1 MRYEVIHRTAYKYRD
16 AISVGHH
23 LARLA
28 PRDDGRQSLAWHG
41 LDIEP
46 APSTMMGHTDYFGN
60 KVLFFALHGSHREL
74 VVTAHSKV
82 TVHDPEIPEPM
93 TTPAWEAL
101 RDGVRADVLTPDAE
115 AGEFSFPSPFIVPDA
130 VFATYA
136 SVSFTPGRAI
146 LSAAIELNSR
156 MFRDFRFDPKAT
168 DVATPIL
175 EAFRLRRGVCQDFAH
190 IYIACLRSL
199 GLPVRYVSG
208 YLETL
213 PPPGKPKL
221 VGADA
226 SHAWVS
232 VWCGSQHGWVD
243 LDPTNNCLPSSRHI
257 TVAYGRDFGDVSPL
271 RGVVYG
277 SGDQEMK
284 VQVDVKPISD
294 RPSQMQSQAQSSQS
308 ASQPLAPTEPPVQ
321 IPSQSQ
327 VQ

>member
-1 MRYEVIHRTAYKYRD
+1 MRYEIVHRTSYKYKES
-16 AISVGHH
+16 ISVGHH

-28 PRDDGRQSLAWHG
+28 PRTLSRQSLQWHS

-46 APSTMMGHTDYFGN
+46 VPSSMAGHTDYFGN
-60 KVLFFALHGSHREL
+60 SVLFFALHGAHKEL
-74 VVTAHSKV
+74 VVTAQSF
-82 TVHDPEIPEPM
+82 VHVDPPNLPDAAL
-93 TTPAWEAL
+93 TPAWETL
-101 RDGVRADVLTPDAE
+101 RDGVRANVLTPDAE
-115 AGEFSFPSPFIVPDA
+115 AGEFSFPSPFIRPDEVFSQYAAESFVPER
-130 VFATYA
+130 
-136 SVSFTPGRAI
+136 PI
-146 LSAAIELNSR
+146 LDAAIELNTR
-156 MFRDFRFDPKAT
+156 LFRDFRFDPKAT

-232 VWCGSQHGWVD
+232 VWCGAEHGWID

-257 TVAYGRDFGDVSPL
+257 TVAVGRDFGDVSPL

-277 SGDQEMK
+277 SGDQELK
-284 VQVDVKPISD
+284 VQVDVKPM
-294 RPSQMQSQAQSSQS
+294 PSGHRKA
-308 ASQPLAPTEPPVQ
+308 
-321 IPSQSQ
+321 
-327 VQ
+327 